1 MHELARRAAD
11 TRSVAAFTFVA
22 LAGSTEA
29 AAVRPFVT
37 DDARII
43 DRGQFETEN
52 WLDLHRARRRW
63 HRSFNVMAG
72 LSFSD
77 WGELIAGGAVTLDG
91 DRQIGIANPVIQPKF
106 LLVRAEDD
114 GVPGLS
120 LAAGVTLP
128 VGIGPVYDPVTGLYL
143 VAPLTSRLF
152 DDWLLVHVNVGF
164 TAAVHEDRSTSIDPY
179 WGAGLDLGVGTQET
193 RVVAEVFAGDPLEP
207 LGPGLAGQAGF
218 RWLPS
223 DYVNLD
229 ITFGGQPELD
239 AHGRGTGRAEIW
251 GQVGVR
257 LLFDLFTREGRPGD
271 PMGARGLFRRRRYR
285 G

>member
-128 VGIGPVYDPVTGLYL
+128 VGIGPVYADEILHASGLRPDREVSSMSTQEIRRFFRAVVETLHEAAVRAENRLAVTS
-143 VAPLTSRLF
+143 ARIA
-152 DDWLLVHVNVGF
+152 DDHGF
-164 TAAVHEDRSTSIDPY
+164 TAAQVKPRRCGFEGH
-179 WGAGLDLGVGTQET
+179 
-193 RVVAEVFAGDPLEP
+193 P
-207 LGPGLAGQAGF
+207 LGEAQHVYQCLLLRGVVPEARPPQRGAQRGVPDQTSAF
-218 RWLPS
+218 R
-223 DYVNLD
+223 Y
-229 ITFGGQPELD
+229 TFASRPYA
-239 AHGRGTGRAEIW
+239 AHLLLNRA
-251 GQVGVR
+251 
-257 LLFDLFTREGRPGD
+257 
-271 PMGARGLFRRRRYR
+271 
-285 G
+285 